1 MTRTIS
7 ILRAIGEVFGI
18 VLFRFRP
25 VPRIWSI
32 WLVSVNAASL
42 YFIAHIEAQVLLA
55 ITIAAVLIMALI
67 HERIGFTRI
76 LGIAHA
82 LWVPFFIWVALTTE
96 FFFTDPAFYAWFWV
110 LGITNAICFSVDLLE
125 AWRFYRGDRA
135 PHYVWN
141 THAAN

>member
-42 YFIAHIEAQVLLA
+42 Y
-55 ITIAAVLIMALI
+55 
-67 HERIGFTRI
+67 
-76 LGIAHA
+76 
-82 LWVPFFIWVALTTE
+82 PFFIWVALTTE